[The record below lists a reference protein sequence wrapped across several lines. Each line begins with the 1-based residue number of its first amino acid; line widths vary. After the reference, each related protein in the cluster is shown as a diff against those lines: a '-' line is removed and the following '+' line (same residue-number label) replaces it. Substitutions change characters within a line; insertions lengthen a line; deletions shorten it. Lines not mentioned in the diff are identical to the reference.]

1 MATTQQTPA
10 VVIAARN
17 ALIVKV
23 GEVAGE
29 RTTRKQREALAD
41 WLITSGHLAES
52 FYAAIQVGERAQ
64 AEVSD

>member
-17 ALIVKV
+17 SLITTL
-23 GEVAGE
+23 GEVAGG
-29 RTTRKQREALAD
+29 RTQQQQREALAD

-52 FYAAIQVGERAQ
+52 FYDGIQVGPRKTEA
-64 AEVSD
+64 SD